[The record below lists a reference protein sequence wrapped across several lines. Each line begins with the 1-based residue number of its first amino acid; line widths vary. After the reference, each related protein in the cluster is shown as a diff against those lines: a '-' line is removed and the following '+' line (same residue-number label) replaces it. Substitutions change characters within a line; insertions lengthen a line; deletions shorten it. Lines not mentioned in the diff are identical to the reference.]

1 MSETS
6 SEPTP
11 ASVIEFYFDPICPFA
26 WITSRWVVEVA
37 SLRPLDIEWC
47 FISLA
52 IVNEDTDYSKF
63 PPAYPSLHGIGRRML
78 RIAAAARADGGNEAV
93 GAFYAAAGQRM
104 HLDGV
109 SVAVF
114 GGEPAPADLMES
126 VIDLA
131 GLDRS
136 LLAAAD
142 DASFDDVL
150 RAETDR
156 SLART
161 GRDVGTPIITF
172 DPGTPHEA
180 SLFGPVISS
189 IPRGDDALELWDAVR
204 TLSRTRGFAEIKRS
218 LRDPIT
224 FD

>member
-1 MSETS
+1 MSDSPSESPLS
-6 SEPTP
+6 ST
-11 ASVIEFYFDPICPFA
+11 IEFYFDPICPFA

-37 SLRPLDIEWC
+37 SMRPVDIEWC

-63 PPAYPSLHGIGRRML
+63 PPAYPSLHAIGRRML
-78 RIAAAARADGGNEAV
+78 RMAAAARQLGGNDAV

-104 HLDGV
+104 HHDGV

-114 GGEPAPADLMES
+114 GGEPAPDDLLES
-126 VIDLA
+126 VVDLA

-136 LLAAAD
+136 LLDAAD

-156 SLART
+156 CLERT

-189 IPRGDDALELWDAVR
+189 VPRSDDALELWDAVR